1 MTVKKTALALA
12 ALLAL
17 SSGAMAAQAK
27 QPSTAKAD
35 PATTCAQSATKL
47 DCSSTGSLEK
57 AKSTAAP
64 NEGPRL
70 GIAVNPWIMPSPF

>member
-1 MTVKKTALALA
+1 MKTTALALA

-27 QPSTAKAD
+27 QPAATNAD
-35 PATTCAQSATKL
+35 LATTCAQSATKL

-57 AKSTAAP
+57 SKPAP
-64 NEGPRL
+64 APSEGPRL
-70 GIAVNPWIMPSPF
+70 GIGVNPWIMPSTF

>member
-1 MTVKKTALALA
+1 MTVKTTALALA

-27 QPSTAKAD
+27 QPAATNAD
-35 PATTCAQSATKL
+35 LATTCAQSATKL

-57 AKSTAAP
+57 SKPAP
-64 NEGPRL
+64 SEGPRL
-70 GIAVNPWIMPSPF
+70 GIGVNPWIMPSTF